1 MKLSLNVKT
10 TGLLLLVLASVAQA
24 APRLSLSHAT
34 VGTTVIGEGSG
45 LINTLPG
52 QAGPTQ
58 TVQAYNVGD
67 GSLALTATSSASW
80 LSATVGAKA
89 TCAQG
94 PGGCHAISIAL
105 NTATLAAG
113 IYTEFITLT
122 DPNAVDSPQEIAV
135 TVNTTGVQA
144 SITAWTTPYGGTDSN
159 EIFQVFTTGTG
170 VKGTVATTSGGNWLS
185 FVNGKSGLISFPAP
199 WLIQVAA
206 QAGQAPGTYTGTV
219 VITGSSAAT
228 DNKTITVTLI
238 VTTAPIIQLNNSS
251 TLRMSTYQGGTTQY
265 REQTFNN
272 SGGGTLAITAAAGSQ
287 SWLKGTVAGN
297 RVLIAADPT
306 GLTPGTYNGAIT
318 LTSNAANNALV
329 SVPVQLVVAAAGPPM
344 ISSGGI
350 VNAANFEAE
359 AVSPGDIVAI
369 FGSQLA
375 PSGAAAQNSS
385 TPLATTLAGV
395 QVLVN
400 NVPAPLYYASPDQVN
415 FQIPYSAT
423 GTITV
428 QVVSGSQN
436 GNIRALNV
444 NAVMPRILLFG
455 TWGVIQNA
463 TDGLLALPT
472 GTVPGSHP
480 AKPGD
485 VIVLYGIGF
494 GQTAIAAVE
503 GQAAPSS
510 PLLQITGVTATFGGG
525 FGGRPTSTNVLFTG
539 LTPGFVGLYQVN
551 ITVPTDTPLGPAVP
565 LTLNVNGVSTN
576 AANVAITTTGR

>member
-1 MKLSLNVKT
+1 MKLSSNVKT
-10 TGLLLLVLASVAQA
+10 TGLLLLVLASAGQA
-24 APRLSLSHAT
+24 APRLSLSTLA
-34 VGTTVIGEGSG
+34 VGT
-45 LINTLPG
+45 INTLPG

-58 TVQAYNVGD
+58 TLQAYNVGD
-67 GSLALTATSSASW
+67 GSLALTATASASW

-113 IYTEFITLT
+113 TYTEFITLT
-122 DPNAVDSPQEIAV
+122 DPNAVDSPQDIAV

-144 SITAWTTPYGGTDSN
+144 SITAWTTPFGGTDSN

-185 FVNGKSGLISFPAP
+185 FLDGKNGLISSPAP

-238 VTTAPIIQLNNSS
+238 VTTAPIIQLNNTS

-265 REQTFNN
+265 RVPTFNN
-272 SGGGTLAITAAAGSQ
+272 SGGGTLAITAATGSQ
-287 SWLKGTVAGN
+287 PWLKGTVSGN
-297 RVLIAADPT
+297 SVLIAADPT

-329 SVPVQLVVAAAGPPM
+329 SVPVQLVVAAAGQPM

-350 VNAANFEAE
+350 VNAANFAAE

-375 PSGAAAQNSS
+375 PSGTAAQNSS

-455 TWGVIQNA
+455 TYGVIQNA
-463 TDGLLALPT
+463 ADGMLALPT
-472 GTVPGSHP
+472 GTVTGSHP
-480 AKPGD
+480 TKPGD

-494 GQTAIAAVE
+494 GQTAPAAVE
-503 GQAAPSS
+503 GQAASAN
-510 PLLQITGVTATFGGG
+510 PLLQIAGVTATFGGG
-525 FGGRPTSTNVLFTG
+525 FGGRPTTTNV
-539 LTPGFVGLYQVN
+539 
-551 ITVPTDTPLGPAVP
+551 
-565 LTLNVNGVSTN
+565 
-576 AANVAITTTGR
+576 ANVAITTTGR